1 MSYSI
6 HKYSENYIGRTF
18 HLEFR
23 LGIPYATN
31 QVFTLCKAWRQ
42 CFSWCTDL
50 SKGVNRTRWETIV
63 LVCYGENLMKDV
75 ICDTLEVHYNAII
88 SNMVEQI
95 QRVVKFLTQV
105 WKLELLWSNVFSRM
119 VLKSS
124 S

>member
-1 MSYSI
+1 
-6 HKYSENYIGRTF
+6 
-18 HLEFR
+18 
-23 LGIPYATN
+23 
-31 QVFTLCKAWRQ
+31 
-42 CFSWCTDL
+42 
-50 SKGVNRTRWETIV
+50 
-63 LVCYGENLMKDV
+63 MKDV